1 MKKTKKFLLCMS
13 AGILLAPCALDFQ
26 SRDQV
31 LANTQDSVQIIDT
44 NEEIQKIENDYAIL
58 SFKKQ
63 IKENKIAWYL
73 NISGKQECSNVKIHI
88 SQTKDGESKI
98 VTELESEVT
107 KEIISADE
115 SGDLTIPV
123 DSKNTYVFFT
133 DLDKKV
139 SVSASYSKDGNYL
152 PMIDEEK
159 IIYEGNSSVTE
170 ESTGVQEST
179 EVTDTDVSEETVS
192 SESNTETSSTDTSE
206 SDTSMTKES
215 TNSSNSTN
223 ESEDKSE
230 EKSQDSMSEK
240 VVADEHPEIRGSG
253 KYGSVNV
260 PSGAITI
267 WDLFSVPIGPA
278 KVEYMQNPYDN
289 EGRPYS
295 EVSLSGTRNWTALWS
310 KRSNRLDFSHS
321 FRGRTYVNFGTKEAD
336 GFAFVMQNDPR
347 KETAIT
353 NAQSSSDGQNLGV
366 YGAKE
371 AYTKGISTKVTP
383 EKDAVQKSVAIEFDL
398 YTNKRSLG
406 ETLYDLD
413 PSEPDKV
420 FKAPHMAYSFPGNLN
435 KTYVPLH
442 ENESDANQWFGTLG
456 SLQAREARIIHR
468 GKQKLNETVSQNV
481 QDGTWYEFRFGF
493 NADTKVFSYYLKN
506 PVTDQ
511 QTEVITIPWSD
522 LNEEL
527 DLANNDNKAYWG
539 FTAANGGESGQ
550 TKIVFTEVPVNLD
563 ATLKNDVLNEKNES
577 ITVSEEDT
585 TKEKSVS
592 PGSEVTLTSKLYI
605 DKGENSFTVDSW
617 NVFSEEEVEVYD
629 LSTVKDVVIKAPS
642 GDILAKGTPKVED
655 GKLNITFD
663 QDVTINPEETLDF
676 SLTIQTKQDIQQDTH
691 VQFYGVVNGTENSVP
706 AEEKSFS
713 SNPVYFWITKKDSMT
728 ELSWNESSIEKTK
741 NQQVDIADISDEGM
755 DTEFFWKDIDTNDL
769 LEFTLFK
776 DNEQLIRKE
785 VTTSGENKFNIEKLI
800 IPKNKLS
807 YGGNNFT
814 IQVKKLN
821 PNGSNEILDK
831 LILNVE
837 VAGSLY
843 FETAPADVSWTNRVP
858 SQTKGILSRDKDN
871 SIQLSVRDSRN
882 IPDQDKNWFLI
893 LSLCKEK
900 EDSFEYVWKPST
912 NSDLVDLGTT
922 SLKVMDTNSAL
933 KDNYNY
939 YNEWNSQEGILLKSK
954 EYISIGDYSH
964 NTKFVWNLCDTAIPK

>member
-13 AGILLAPCALDFQ
+13 AGILLAPYALDFQ

-63 IKENKIAWYL
+63 IKENKIAWHL

-170 ESTGVQEST
+170 ESTEVQEST
-179 EVTDTDVSEETVS
+179 EVADTDVSEETTS
-192 SESNTETSSTDTSE
+192 SESNTETASTDTSE
-206 SDTSMTKES
+206 SDSSMAEES
-215 TNSSNSTN
+215 TNSSSSTD
-223 ESEDKSE
+223 ESE
-230 EKSQDSMSEK
+230 EKSQEIISEK
-240 VVADEHPEIRGSG
+240 VTANSEQTEFGSSISH
-253 KYGSVNV
+253 GSPHV
-260 PSGAITI
+260 PGGAITI

-278 KVEYMQNPYDN
+278 NVEYKRNKYDN

-295 EVSLSGTRNWTALWS
+295 EVSLSGMTNWTALWS
-310 KRSNRLDFSHS
+310 KKSNRLDFSHS
-321 FRGRTYVNFGTKEAD
+321 FRGRTYVNFGTKKAD

-347 KETAIT
+347 NVTAIT
-353 NAQSSSDGQNLGV
+353 KAQSSSDGQNLAV

-383 EKDAVQKSVAIEFDL
+383 EKDAVQNSVAVEFDL
-398 YTNKRSLG
+398 YTNKRGYLG

-413 PSEPDKV
+413 PSEPDNV
-420 FKAPHMAYSFPGNLN
+420 FKAPHMAYSFPGNLD

-442 ENESDANQWFGTLG
+442 ENETDADQWFGILG

-468 GKQKLNETVSQNV
+468 GKQKLNETVSPNV
-481 QDGTWYEFRFGF
+481 QDGSWYEFRFGF

-506 PVTDQ
+506 PVTNQ

-539 FTAANGGESGQ
+539 FTAANGRESGQ

-577 ITVSEEDT
+577 ITVPEEDT

-617 NVFSEEEVEVYD
+617 DVFSEGEVYD

-655 GKLNITFD
+655 GKLNIAFD

-706 AEEKSFS
+706 AEKKSFS

-741 NQQVDIADISDEGM
+741 NQQVDMADISDEGL

-769 LEFTLFK
+769 LEFALFK
-776 DNEQLIRKE
+776 GNEQLIRKE

-807 YGGNNFT
+807 YGENNFT
-814 IQVKKLN
+814 IKVKKLD
-821 PNGSNEILDK
+821 PNGSDEILDK

-843 FETAPADVSWTNRVP
+843 FETAPTDVSWTNRVP

-900 EDSFEYVWKPST
+900 EDSFEYVWKSST

>member
-13 AGILLAPCALDFQ
+13 TSILLAPYALDFQ
-26 SRDQV
+26 NKNQV
-31 LANTQDSVQIIDT
+31 LADTQDSVQVIST
-44 NEEIQKIENDYAIL
+44 NEEVQKIENDYAIL

-73 NISGKQECSNVKIHI
+73 NISNKQECSNVKIHV
-88 SQTKDGESKI
+88 SQSKDDNESKI
-98 VTELESEVT
+98 VTELKNEVT
-107 KEIISADE
+107 KEVISANED
-115 SGDLTIPV
+115 GDLIIPV

-133 DLDKKV
+133 DIDKKV
-139 SVSASYSKDGNYL
+139 LVNASYSKDDSYL

-159 IIYEGNSSVTE
+159 LLYEGNSLVSE
-170 ESTGVQEST
+170 EST
-179 EVTDTDVSEETVS
+179 EVTDTDVTEETSS
-192 SESNTETSSTDTSE
+192 SESYTVASSTDASE
-206 SDTSMTKES
+206 SIVTEES
-215 TNSSNSTN
+215 TDSSSSMN
-223 ESEDKSE
+223 ESGSKSE
-230 EKSQDSMSEK
+230 ESTPEK
-240 VVADEHPEIRGSG
+240 VIADEHPEIRGSG
-253 KYGSVNV
+253 KYGAANV
-260 PSGAITI
+260 PPGAITI

-278 KVEYMQNPYDN
+278 KVEYKRNPYDN

-295 EVSLSGTRNWTALWS
+295 EVSLSGMTNWTALWS

-321 FRGRTYVNFGTKEAD
+321 FKGRTYVNFGTKKAD

-347 KETAIT
+347 KVTAIT
-353 NAQSSSDGQNLGV
+353 NAQSSSDGQNLAV

-371 AYTKGISTKVTP
+371 AYTKAFSKVTP

-398 YTNKRSLG
+398 YTNKRGYLG

-442 ENESDANQWFGTLG
+442 ENESDADQWFGNFG

-468 GKQKLNETVSQNV
+468 GKQRLNETVSRNV

-506 PVTDQ
+506 PVTNQ
-511 QTEVITIPWSD
+511 QTEVITIPWAD

-539 FTAANGGESGQ
+539 FTAANGRESGQ
-550 TKIVFTEVPVNLD
+550 TKIVFTEVPVNLA

-577 ITVSEEDT
+577 ITAPEEDT

-617 NVFSEEEVEVYD
+617 DVFSEGEVYD

-642 GDILAKGTPKVED
+642 GDILAKGTSKVED
-655 GKLNITFD
+655 GKLNIAFD

-691 VQFYGVVNGTENSVP
+691 VQFYGVVTGTENSVP
-706 AEEKSFS
+706 AEKKLFS

-728 ELSWNESSIEKTK
+728 EVSWNESSIEKIK
-741 NQQVDIADISDEGM
+741 KQQVDMADISDEGL

-769 LEFTLFK
+769 LEFALFK
-776 DNEQLIRKE
+776 GNEQLIRKE
-785 VTTSGENKFNIEKLI
+785 VTTNGENKFNIEKLI

-807 YGGNNFT
+807 YGENNFT
-814 IQVKKLN
+814 IQVKKLA
-821 PNGSNEILDK
+821 PNGSDEILDK

-843 FETAPADVSWTNRVP
+843 FETAPTAVSWTNRVP

-882 IPDQDKNWFLI
+882 IPEQDKKWFLI
-893 LSLCKEK
+893 LSLRKEK

-912 NSDLVDLGTT
+912 NSDPIDLSTT

-939 YNEWNSQEGILLKSK
+939 YNEWNSQEGILLKSE

-964 NTKFVWNLCDTAIPK
+964 HTKFVWNLYDTAIPK